1 MKSLH
6 KALDTIDAVS
16 KLGSGEI
23 CKIAQATGFPSATTP
38 RFAST
43 RVKKH
48 SFHQDPDTKNYSL
61 SFRFPELGIKVQQQF
76 DITIIAHPHLQH
88 FMSITGESAN
98 LAICDGD
105 VVVVPGLICGRT
117 LSMIWNMKCKYAT
130 TAFRSAPMKKCR
142 SESKRQPAQRVP
154 G

>member
-6 KALDTIDAVS
+6 KVLDIIDAVS

-23 CKIAQATGFPSATTP
+23 RKISQATGFPPATTP

-43 RVKKH
+43 RVKRH

-88 FMSITGESAN
+88 LMSITGESAN
-98 LAICDGD
+98 FAICDGG
-105 VVVVPGLICGRT
+105 VVVVPDLICQT
-117 LSMIWNMKCKYAT
+117 EKYLHD
-130 TAFRSAPMKKCR
+130 MDYEVQICYD
-142 SESKRQPAQRVP
+142 
-154 G
+154 